1 MSIYSNIQQNLA
13 EKISAKEVTASK
25 WTDWHWQLRHSITR
39 LETFERLL
47 GTEFDLKEHRDD
59 N

>member
-1 MSIYSNIQQNLA
+1 MSIYSKHPT
-13 EKISAKEVTASK
+13 ESRRKISAKEVTASK
-25 WTDWHWQLRHSITR
+25 WTDWTWQFRHSIRR
-39 LETFERLL
+39 LETYERLL